1 MRPLPRR
8 LRPGEEATLME
19 HLGELR
25 TRIFISLIAFGI
37 GFAVAFGFHQE
48 LIHALQNALP
58 ENRRRLITFGVAEPF
73 LTALWV
79 SLWAGFGLALPVIL
93 WQIWSFLAPALE
105 LRTQRTV
112 AVFVLCASG
121 LLACGLAFAYYL
133 ALPAAVHFLTNYDSN
148 LYDINVRARDYISFA
163 LVVMAAVGVVFEL
176 PIVVLALVRL
186 GILTTQK
193 LRRNRR
199 LGYVIVAAIAVA
211 LPGVDPVTTTLEA
224 IPLLVLYEGSIWL
237 SVLVER
243 RSPSPEVASLFER

>member
-1 MRPLPRR
+1 MKLPRR
-8 LRPGEEATLME
+8 LRPGEEATLYE

-25 TRIFISLIAFGI
+25 ARLFICLFAI
-37 GFAVAFGFHQE
+37 GVGFVVAFAFHDHLVRALE
-48 LIHALQNALP
+48 HALPA
-58 ENRRRLITFGVAEPF
+58 NRRHLITFGVAEPF
-73 LTALWV
+73 LTSLWV
-79 SLWAGFGLALPVIL
+79 SLWAGFALALPVVL

-224 IPLLVLYEGSIWL
+224 IPLIALYEGSIW
-237 SVLVER
+237 VAVFFER
-243 RSPSPEVASLFER
+243 RWRPAPLREAGEPL